1 MGGLAGSGEATYYF
15 NPTTHE
21 ETYEKPQEMMLE
33 DELREH
39 LAFLEQRKNAE
50 HQVHKVEKLQLQL
63 EELQFEK
70 DTKFFE
76 DSQKQLAEQEEL
88 ETLRELIRIRDEK
101 GENVGW
107 ATIAKN
113 PYPTTRTRPS

>member
-1 MGGLAGSGEATYYF
+1 MRDSHGWLATNKWIPYAEWKKGWQEIKGRMDGESTYYF

-39 LAFLEQRKNAE
+39 LAYLEQRKNAE

-63 EELQFEK
+63 HSGGHEGRGVELEAKEEL
-70 DTKFFE
+70 
-76 DSQKQLAEQEEL
+76 
-88 ETLRELIRIRDEK
+88 
-101 GENVGW
+101 
-107 ATIAKN
+107 
-113 PYPTTRTRPS
+113 

>member
-1 MGGLAGSGEATYYF
+1 MPF
-15 NPTTHE
+15 
-21 ETYEKPQEMMLE
+21 
-33 DELREH
+33 
-39 LAFLEQRKNAE
+39 
-50 HQVHKVEKLQLQL
+50 QL

-101 GENVGW
+101 GEGTSLL
-107 ATIAKN
+107 TIAKN
-113 PYPTTRTRPS
+113 PYRYYKNKAKQDRRERALYRKQLLLSKKQKAKMGM